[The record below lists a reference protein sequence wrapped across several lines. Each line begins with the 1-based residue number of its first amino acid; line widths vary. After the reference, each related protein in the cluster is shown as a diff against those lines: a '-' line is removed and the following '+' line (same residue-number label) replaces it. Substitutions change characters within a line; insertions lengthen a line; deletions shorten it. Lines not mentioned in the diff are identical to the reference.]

1 MDSLFGDLKVLDIT
15 TGIAGPMATM
25 MLADR
30 GADVIRIET
39 PEAHPFPALDGGK
52 VWHRGKRSAEFD
64 LTDPLDKEL
73 VLALAANADILV
85 ESAAPGRMDSLGLG
99 FEALSAINPRLI
111 YCSITG
117 YGRNSRHSN
126 RPAYDQ
132 LVAARTGLQ
141 WEARGWYGDSN
152 ERVKG
157 LDKTSMERLVPDS
170 IRIGSDRD
178 GPIFSATPATSTI
191 TTYHAVLGI
200 SAALRARDLTGRG
213 QWVEVSMLQAVFGM
227 CGWQR
232 TANDDPPG
240 YHIPSGERR
249 QTWGLV
255 RAKDGFM
262 CMWVS
267 PPTWFTAA
275 GQGDKI
281 VQPAAGS
288 VNRAIRM
295 SIEDRLDRLEEAAP
309 VIRKFT
315 VDEWVQAAAE
325 DGNIP
330 CQPVRTPE
338 QALCDPALLKDTAV
352 VEVNDAELGVLRQAG
367 AVYRLHDRPISI
379 RWGAPRRGQHT
390 DEVRA
395 EAAALKPT
403 PGPAHATP
411 GGKPAKGPLEGVRVI
426 DFGAAVAGPWATQ
439 LLAEMGA
446 DVIKVDPARQVGW
459 MGTSMSHRVNRSK
472 RWMGLDAKTAEG
484 AQIARKLVEG
494 ADVVM
499 LNLRPQA
506 AKKLGLDY
514 ETLSQ
519 INPRLVY
526 CHTRGFEDGPRSSL
540 PGNDQTGNSLGG
552 TTWEDGGCWNGG
564 RPWFGTTSNGD
575 LGNGYLAS
583 IGVVQALYDRERTGR
598 GQKVDASIVNA
609 SLFNNSRVYTD
620 RKGATFDRP
629 TLDAGQTGLSA
640 LYRIYKCADEWI
652 CLAAFSEPEWRSLTV
667 AIPALAQDARFAT
680 AEDRAKNDAVLT
692 EALRGVFPTGTA
704 QAWFERLDAAGAP
717 CEISEPRF
725 SQKVFD
731 DPEYIAR
738 KLVVRRVG
746 NPEVGPVDLIGRLID
761 FSDTPTEPG
770 GAPPVMWQHTREI
783 LRELGYGDAEIDK
796 LGEAGAIVLPQRAAE
811 VVRSELAHA
820 HHPGSS

>member
-1 MDSLFGDLKVLDIT
+1 MSSLFGELKVLDLT
-15 TGIAGPMATM
+15 TSLAGAMTTM

-30 GADVIRIET
+30 GADVIRIE
-39 PEAHPFPALDGGK
+39 PSQDHPLTALDGGR
-52 VWHRGKRSAEFD
+52 VWRRGKRSAEFD
-64 LTDPLDKEL
+64 LSKPEDRDL
-73 VLALAANADILV
+73 VRALAADADVLV
-85 ESAAPGRMDSLGLG
+85 ESGAPGQMDRLGLG
-99 FEALSAINPRLI
+99 YEDLGTSNPRLI

-117 YGRNSRHSN
+117 YGRNSRDSH

-132 LVAARTGLQ
+132 LVAARTGVQ
-141 WEARGWYGDSN
+141 WEARGWYGDFN

-157 LDKTSMERLVPDS
+157 LDRASVEKDVPES
-170 IRIGSDRD
+170 IRIASDRG
-178 GPIFSATPATSTI
+178 GPLFSATPATSTI

-213 QWVEVSMLQAVFGM
+213 QWVEISMLQAVLGM
-227 CGWQR
+227 MGWQR
-232 TANDDPPG
+232 TEWDDRPG

-275 GQGDKI
+275 GRGETI
-281 VQPAAGS
+281 VQPAEGT

-295 SIEDRLDRLEEAAP
+295 SIEQRLDQMAEAAP
-309 VIRKFT
+309 IIRKFT
-315 VDEWVQAAAE
+315 VDEWCRAAAQ

-338 QALCDPALLKDTAV
+338 QALCDPGLLKDTAV
-352 VEVNDAELGVLRQAG
+352 VEVEDEELGILRQAG

-390 DEVRA
+390 EEVRA
-395 EAAALKPT
+395 EAAKLDGACSPISDA
-403 PGPAHATP
+403 PAD
-411 GGKPAKGPLEGVRVI
+411 KLSKGPLEGVRVI

-446 DVIKVDPARQVGW
+446 DVIKVDPARQANW
-459 MGTSMSHRVNRSK
+459 MGTSMAHRVNRSK
-472 RWMGLDAKTAEG
+472 RWMGLDAKTPEG
-484 AQIARKLVEG
+484 ARIARKLVEG

-514 ETLSQ
+514 ETLAAL
-519 INPRLVY
+519 NPRLIY

-583 IGVVQALYDRERTGR
+583 IGVVQALYDRQRTGR
-598 GQKVDASIVNA
+598 GQKVDAAIVNA

-620 RKGATFDRP
+620 LQGTTFDRP
-629 TLDAGQTGLSA
+629 TLDADQTGLSA
-640 LYRIYKCADEWI
+640 LYRIYKCADEWL
-652 CLAAFSEPEWRSLTV
+652 CLAVFTDEEWRALAS

-680 AEDRAKNDAVLT
+680 AERRAKHDGDLT
-692 EALRGVFPTGTA
+692 ETLRALFPTETA
-704 QAWFERLDAAGAP
+704 QAWFDRLDAAGAP
-717 CEISEPRF
+717 CEISDPRF
-725 SQKVFD
+725 SQKLFD

-738 KLVVRRVG
+738 KLVVRREG
-746 NPEVGPVDLIGRLID
+746 NPEIGPVQVIGRLID

-770 GAPPVMWQHTREI
+770 WAPPIMWQHTREI
-783 LRELGYGDAEIDK
+783 LRELGYTDIQIDALAES
-796 LGEAGAIVLPQRAAE
+796 GTIVLPQRATA
-811 VVRSELAHA
+811 LA
-820 HHPGSS
+820 